1 MRLESTAHYWLF
13 GGRLVIESK
22 ESKRFAVS
30 IRVPSWVDEGASLKV
45 NGKLIAGQGVESK
58 LVPGEFYSIDRQWQ
72 DQDRADNQHQAE
84 QQRKNS
90 QNFDRHAI
98 PRVSGNQSRW
108 RIFFDNP
115 NSNNRTGTTIV
126 NSHSSL
132 HSATG

>member
-1 MRLESTAHYWLF
+1 MRLESTAHFWLF

-72 DQDRADNQHQAE
+72 DQDRIEYEYPYDHSIRVRRARYIRLTTLPNPELKDHQARPKIAE
-84 QQRKNS
+84 IMV
-90 QNFDRHAI
+90 F
-98 PRVSGNQSRW
+98 GEE
-108 RIFFDNP
+108 
-115 NSNNRTGTTIV
+115 
-126 NSHSSL
+126 
-132 HSATG
+132 